1 MSNSSSI
8 LPIQAAELIGNR
20 DGKVFSL
27 PLLAYKIQ
35 EDVDQLTYIE
45 ALSYGIIG
53 KGKNM
58 DEATEDFIETMKLYI
73 QKLASTSKIISL
85 TPSDPE
91 KINIFKELY
100 LKDKLSNLKST
111 SSLSS
116 IDTLKKL
123 DPTNLQLAI

>member
-1 MSNSSSI
+1 MGNSSSI
-8 LPIQAAELIGNR
+8 LPLQAAELIGNR

-27 PLLAYKIQ
+27 PLLAYKIR
-35 EDVDQLTYIE
+35 EDVDQLIYIE

-53 KGKNM
+53 KGRDM

-73 QKLASTSKIISL
+73 QKLASTSNIISL
-85 TPSDPE
+85 TPSDSE

-100 LKDKLSNLKST
+100 LKDKLNNLR
-111 SSLSS
+111 SSSSPSS
-116 IDTLKKL
+116 IDTLKTL

>member
-111 SSLSS
+111 SSLSN